1 VFESKPIK
9 RGGKNPSGQP
19 KKSFEFQ
26 KHIYKMS
33 YSNNVNNNNTFTT
46 APTSPNPYVSR
57 KLNNMDQ
64 AQVMKRE
71 REDWLRMYHKTLKG
85 IEAMIDVQRAVKNMK
100 KVAEEVGTTVAEME
114 GTILTASI
122 NNRVNNAMDI
132 TQMAEDLRYLI
143 QSDMDDRAFQV
154 QRRLADELDQYKG
167 KGNSY
172 VDANIREI
180 QEIYMDEEV
189 KKEGGRIEEEEVILI
204 KPYEVS
210 SSTSIST
217 HSTSFIE
224 DEIENLIK
232 YMKFVKSPTQTRLF
246 RPPPHYQSLK
256 SRGEQD
262 TEFWKE
268 IATALV
274 DNRHNTETS
283 RNGLPIKMYQGGTPH
298 EPFFIAIDCRSQVII
313 GPNKKIVATH
323 VVGELEVLI

>member
-1 VFESKPIK
+1 M
-9 RGGKNPSGQP
+9 
-19 KKSFEFQ
+19 SFP
-26 KHIYKMS
+26 
-33 YSNNVNNNNTFTT
+33 NNTFTT
-46 APTSPNPYVSR
+46 APSSPNPYVSW

-71 REDWLRMYHKTLKG
+71 REDWSRMYHKMLKG
-85 IEAMIDVQRAVKNMK
+85 IEAMIDVQRAVKDMK
-100 KVAEEVGTTVAEME
+100 KIAEEAGTTVAEME
-114 GTILTASI
+114 GTVLTASI
-122 NNRVNNAMDI
+122 NNRLNNATDI

-167 KGNSY
+167 RGNSY
-172 VDANIREI
+172 VDTNIREI
-180 QEIYMDEEV
+180 QEIYMNEEA
-189 KKEGGRIEEEEVILI
+189 KREGGRVEDEKVILI

-246 RPPPHYQSLK
+246 HPPAHYQSLK

-262 TEFWKE
+262 TVFWKE
-268 IATALV
+268 IAMALV

-298 EPFFIAIDCRSQVII
+298 EPFFIAIDCRGQVII

-323 VVGELEVLI
+323 VVGELEVLV

>member
-1 VFESKPIK
+1 M
-9 RGGKNPSGQP
+9 
-19 KKSFEFQ
+19 SF
-26 KHIYKMS
+26 S
-33 YSNNVNNNNTFTT
+33 NNNVNNTFAT
-46 APTSPNPYVSR
+46 APTSPNPYISR

-64 AQVMKRE
+64 AQVMKKE
-71 REDWLRMYHKTLKG
+71 REDWTRMYHKTLKG
-85 IEAMIDVQRAVKNMK
+85 IEAMIDVQRAMRDMK
-100 KVAEEVGTTVAEME
+100 KLAEEAGTTVAEIE

-122 NNRVNNAMDI
+122 NNRLNNATDI
-132 TQMAEDLRYLI
+132 TQIAEDLRYLI
-143 QSDMDDRAFQV
+143 QSDMDNRAFQI

-167 KGNSY
+167 RGNSY
-172 VDANIREI
+172 VDTNIREI
-180 QEIYMDEEV
+180 QELYVNEGARREE
-189 KKEGGRIEEEEVILI
+189 GRVEDEEVILI
-204 KPYEVS
+204 KPYEIS

-224 DEIENLIK
+224 EEIENLIK

-268 IATALV
+268 IAMALV

-298 EPFFIAIDCRSQVII
+298 EPFFIAIDCRGQVII

-323 VVGELEVLI
+323 VVGELEVLV

>member
-1 VFESKPIK
+1 
-9 RGGKNPSGQP
+9 
-19 KKSFEFQ
+19 
-26 KHIYKMS
+26 MS
-33 YSNNVNNNNTFTT
+33 CFNNNNNTNNNTFAT
-46 APTSPNPYVSR
+46 APTSPNPYVSQ

-64 AQVMKRE
+64 AQMMKRE
-71 REDWLRMYHKTLKG
+71 REDWSRMYHKTLKG
-85 IEAMIDVQRAVKNMK
+85 IEAMIDVQRAVKDMK
-100 KVAEEVGTTVAEME
+100 KIAEEARTTVAEME
-114 GTILTASI
+114 GTVLTASI
-122 NNRVNNAMDI
+122 NNRLNNATDI
-132 TQMAEDLRYLI
+132 TQMVEDLRYLI

-167 KGNSY
+167 RSNSY

-180 QEIYMDEEV
+180 QEIYMNNEV
-189 KKEGGRIEEEEVILI
+189 KREGGRVEDEEVILI

-246 RPPPHYQSLK
+246 RPPAHYQSLK

-268 IATALV
+268 IAMALV

-298 EPFFIAIDCRSQVII
+298 EPFFIAIDCRGQVII

-323 VVGELEVLI
+323 VVGELEVLV